1 MYESEGSWRA
11 VDRYFID
18 ALADEDDALLAARE
32 STAGAGLQAH
42 EVAANQGKLLAILS
56 QMIRAQRVLEIGTL
70 AGYSTIWF
78 ARAVGVEGTVTT
90 LEVDPRAAAVARENL
105 ERAGVAARVE
115 VIEGQAL
122 DSLQQLA
129 ARGTD
134 RYDVVF
140 IDADKGR
147 NLEYLEAALDLVRV
161 GGVIVADNVVRN
173 GDVVDADSSD
183 DRVIGTR
190 ALIDAMAASPRLSAT
205 ALQTVGV
212 KGWDGFALAL
222 VVA

>member
-1 MYESEGSWRA
+1 MYESEESWRA

>member
-1 MYESEGSWRA
+1 MYESEESWRA
-11 VDRYFID
+11 VDHYFID
-18 ALADEDDALLAARE
+18 ALADEDDALVAARE
-32 STAGAGLQAH
+32 STVDAGLQAH
-42 EVAANQGKLLAILS
+42 EVAANQGKLLAILC

-90 LEVDPRAAAVARENL
+90 LEVDPRAAEVARENL
-105 ERAGVAARVE
+105 DRAGVAALVE
-115 VIEGQAL
+115 VVEGQAL

-129 ARGTD
+129 ARGAD
-134 RYDVVF
+134 RYDLVF

-147 NLEYLEAALDLVRV
+147 NLEYLQAALDLVRV

-183 DRVIGTR
+183 ERVIGTR
-190 ALIDAMAASPRLSAT
+190 ALIEAMAASPRLSAT

>member
-1 MYESEGSWRA
+1 MYESEESWRA

-190 ALIDAMAASPRLSAT
+190 ALIDAMAASPRLSVT